1 MFKAIANKFKAINE
15 AVENWNYKE
24 YDEYHM
30 GRFRKQLET
39 KMVAL
44 HASSRI
50 ALTEKGAYADWLRKV
65 REVQKLRS
73 DAVMLKIGS
82 PEMVQTPPLAAMH

>member
-15 AVENWNYKE
+15 AVETWNYKE

-30 GRFRKQLET
+30 GRFRRQ
-39 KMVAL
+39 MANRMAAL
-44 HASSRI
+44 HASARI
-50 ALTEKGAYADWLRKV
+50 ANFETGNYADWLRTV
-65 REVQKLRS
+65 RAVQQLRS
-73 DAVMLKIGS
+73 DALMLKIGS